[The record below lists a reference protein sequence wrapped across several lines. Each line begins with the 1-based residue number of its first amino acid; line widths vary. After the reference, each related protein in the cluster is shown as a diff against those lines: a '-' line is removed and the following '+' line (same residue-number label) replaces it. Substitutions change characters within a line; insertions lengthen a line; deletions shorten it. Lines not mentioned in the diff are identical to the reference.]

1 MFTHKTYYFPH
12 PLTTRP
18 SGVLAQGG
26 DLHPDR
32 LLLAYAYGVFPWFH
46 PREQPLWWYPNPRCV
61 LDPNK
66 VKIAKSMRPYFNQR
80 RFDVSYNTAFEE
92 VILKC
97 KSTFRPGQG
106 ETWISPT
113 LIQSYLELYQR
124 GCILSVEVWDKELLV
139 GGLYGVVLGKVFF
152 GESMFA
158 SVSNASKYGFISL
171 CKKLSQAGFELI
183 DCQITTPH
191 LLSLGAEEISRD
203 DFRTS
208 LRENQLFYMRHGN
221 KLLDSL
227 LDRTQ

>member
-1 MFTHKTYYFPH
+1 MV
-12 PLTTRP
+12 TRS
-18 SGVLAQGG
+18 SGVVAKGG

-32 LLLAYAYGVFPWFH
+32 LMLAYAYGIFPWFH
-46 PREQPLWWYPNPRCV
+46 PMEHPLWWYPHPRCV
-61 LDPNK
+61 LYPDK
-66 VKIAKSMRPYFNQR
+66 IKIAKSMRPYFNQR

-106 ETWISPT
+106 ETWISPN
-113 LIQSYLELYQR
+113 LVESYLELYRR
-124 GCILSVEVWDKELLV
+124 GNILSVEVWDKETLV

-158 SVSNASKYGFISL
+158 SVSNASKYGFITL

-203 DFRTS
+203 DFRTT
-208 LRENQLFYMRHGN
+208 LRNNQLYYMKYGN
-221 KLLDSL
+221 QLMNNILR
-227 LDRTQ
+227 RT